1 MLQKQILI
9 SSVVNGLNGV
19 LVVPGDKSISHRS
32 LILSGMAIG
41 QTKIRG
47 LLRSEDV
54 LSTLRAMQQLGV
66 SIEDDLDKNVITVN
80 GTGICGFSSPDGPLD
95 LGNSGTGVRLIMG
108 ALAGQPL
115 TASLTGDASLS
126 ARPMKRITD
135 PLKQMGAQI
144 AYLSKNEEKGLL
156 PVTITGT
163 NPALPLSYA
172 TQVASAQIK
181 SAIMLAGLN
190 ARGVTI
196 ISEPC
201 ISRDHTESML
211 RHFGVEVEQQI
222 LADGRH
228 QVILGGEANLK
239 AKDILVPRDPSSAA
253 FALVAA
259 LITPE
264 SDITLP
270 AVGMSPQRIGLITT
284 LLEMGADIDISNE
297 RLEGGEPVGDIQ
309 ARSSK
314 LNGIEVPAKRAASM
328 IDEYP
333 ILSVAASCAQG
344 RTYMTGISELRV
356 KETDRIA
363 VMARGL
369 KACGV
374 SVDEQ
379 PDSLTVDGQKQINGG
394 AIISSQH
401 DHRIAMSFLVLG
413 MVSQQPVSVI
423 DTETIATSFPGFAS
437 LMNSA
442 GAHIYEPEAQEHK
455 MLMNLNYNST
465 GLPQK
470 AHAEQRKLK

>member
-1 MLQKQILI
+1 MLQKQTLV
-9 SSVVNGLNGV
+9 SSVTSGLKGLLNI
-19 LVVPGDKSISHRS
+19 PGDKSISHRS

-41 QTKIRG
+41 RTNIRG

-66 SIEDDLDKNVITVN
+66 SIADDFDKNVITVKGI
-80 GTGICGFSSPDGPLD
+80 GTCGFHSPDKPLD

-135 PLKQMGAQI
+135 PLQQMGAQI
-144 AYLSKNEEKGLL
+144 AYLPQNEKKGLL
-156 PVTITGT
+156 PVTVKGA
-163 NPALPLSYA
+163 NPPLPLSYA

-196 ISEPC
+196 VTEPY
-201 ISRDHTESML
+201 ISRDHTESMM
-211 RHFGVEVEQQI
+211 RHFGVEVEQRI

-228 QVILGGEANLK
+228 QVTLEGEADLK
-239 AKDILVPRDPSSAA
+239 AKSILVPRDPSSAA
-253 FALVAA
+253 FAIVAA

-270 AVGMSPQRIGLITT
+270 AVGLNPQRIGLITT
-284 LLEMGADIDISNE
+284 LIEMGANLDIANE
-297 RLEGGEPVGDIQ
+297 RLEGGEPVGDIH

-314 LNGIEVPAKRAASM
+314 LKGIEVPAKRAASM

-344 RTYMTGISELRV
+344 STYMPGIGELRV

-374 SVDEQ
+374 SVKEQ
-379 PDSLTVDGQKQINGG
+379 KNSLTVYGQKQITGG
-394 AIISSQH
+394 AAITSQH

-413 MVSQQPVSVI
+413 MVSQQAVSVMN
-423 DTETIATSFPGFAS
+423 TETIATSFPEFAS

-442 GAHIYEPEAQEHK
+442 GAHIYAPEV
-455 MLMNLNYNST
+455 
-465 GLPQK
+465 
-470 AHAEQRKLK
+470 